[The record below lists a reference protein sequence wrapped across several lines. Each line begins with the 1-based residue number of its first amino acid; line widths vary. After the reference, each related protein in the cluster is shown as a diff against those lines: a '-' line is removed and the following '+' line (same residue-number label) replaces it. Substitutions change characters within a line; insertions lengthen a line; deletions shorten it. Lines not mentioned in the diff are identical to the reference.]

1 MFLSLAKINKGN
13 LRYLRQQKIELYLM
27 VFHVKNTYTYNR
39 IVTKMIVSLFILSTL
54 LFFLV
59 QLSPVS
65 AQDEVASSLTGVIH
79 DVGVDSDD
87 DGYFDYLTLGIE
99 VNITRPA
106 TYKVDVGGLYNST
119 YAFVGMF
126 TEKSMYLDV
135 GIHVIDLA
143 LNGTEIYASGVDPAI
158 IADINL
164 YNETDGV
171 IDSLFDTSMSK
182 QYYSD
187 EFQRPI
193 VVIEFTEVKRE
204 IILDQVGSIHITNSY
219 YLTNLEFQASEVDIA
234 FPEGA
239 YGFEVRDEMGALA
252 ISTEN
257 NFMTLT
263 FREAVETKGTETIYV
278 NYRMPRNMLIS
289 QQNGV
294 DYNLQFT
301 FYEQFY
307 STVGKLTVSITL
319 PKGAA
324 LQSSSPESYYH
335 KKRCSRNSY
344 LRFL

>member
-1 MFLSLAKINKGN
+1 
-13 LRYLRQQKIELYLM
+13 M

-39 IVTKMIVSLFILSTL
+39 IVTKMMVSLFIISTL

-65 AQDEVASSLTGVIH
+65 AQDEVASSLTGVIY

-119 YAFVGMF
+119 SAYVGVF
-126 TEKSMYLDV
+126 TEKSIYLDV
-135 GIHVIDLA
+135 GIHVIDLT
-143 LNGTEIYASGVDPAI
+143 LNGTEIYASGVDPTS
-158 IADINL
+158 IAYINL
-164 YNETDGV
+164 YDETDGV
-171 IDSLFDTSMSK
+171 IEPLYDASLSK

-193 VVIEFTEVKRE
+193 VVIKFTEIKRE
-204 IILDQVGSIHITNSY
+204 IIFNQVGSIYVTNAY
-219 YLTNLEFQASEVDIA
+219 YLTNLGFQASEVDVG

-252 ISTEN
+252 TSTEN
-257 NFMTLT
+257 NVMTLT
-263 FREAVETKGTETIYV
+263 FREAVETNGTETIYV
-278 NYRMPRNMLIS
+278 NYRMPWDTLVS

-294 DYNLQFT
+294 DYTLQFT
-301 FYEQFY
+301 FYE
-307 STVGKLTVSITL
+307 
-319 PKGAA
+319 
-324 LQSSSPESYYH
+324 
-335 KKRCSRNSY
+335 
-344 LRFL
+344 